1 MSEARI
7 DLEDVSVRFRR
18 YDMRSNGLKE
28 AALRLLTRPAWTASK
43 DKITDFWGLRNV
55 TFSLREGDRLGIIG
69 HNGAG
74 KSTMLKIIS
83 RVYPPTTGKLTI
95 QGRVAP
101 LIEIGAGFSPE
112 LSGRENIYLSG
123 TILGIR
129 TRVLNERMDSIIDF
143 AELGEFIDTPVKY
156 YSTGMALRLAFTL
169 ATEVIPDVLI
179 LDELYAGG
187 DVAFVE
193 KGNRRLESFVHSSK
207 ILILVAHQ
215 MEYIERFCNRVIVL
229 EKGQLIGD
237 GSPAELIPRYV
248 AHMRGEKGVFG
259 GELTL

>member
-1 MSEARI
+1 MSTAKI

-18 YDMRSNGLKE
+18 YNMRSHGIKE
-28 AALRLLTRPAWTASK
+28 AAMRLFTKPSWQ
-43 DKITDFWGLRNV
+43 DKQEKVSEFWGLRGVNL
-55 TFSLREGDRLGIIG
+55 SLREGDRLGIIG

-74 KSTMLKIIS
+74 KSTLLKIIS
-83 RVYPPTTGKLTI
+83 RVYPPTMGKLTI
-95 QGRVAP
+95 EGRVAP

-129 TRVLNERMDSIIDF
+129 TKVLTQRLDSITSF
-143 AELGEFIDTPVKY
+143 SELGEFIDTPVKY
-156 YSTGMALRLAFTL
+156 YSSGMALRLAFTL
-169 ATEVIPDVLI
+169 ATEIIPDILI

-187 DVAFVE
+187 DVSFIE
-193 KGNRRLESFVHSSK
+193 KGNRRLDEFVHSSK

-215 MEYIERFCNRVIVL
+215 MEYIQRFCNRVVVM
-229 EKGQLIGD
+229 ERGQIIGEGKPHD
-237 GSPAELIPRYV
+237 VVPMYM

-259 GELTL
+259 AELPA